1 MAATDIL
8 TLRLD
13 PATSKRLARLSK
25 ATDRTRSR
33 LAADAIEKYLEE
45 QAWQVDAI
53 TEGVRAADKGEVV
66 SQRSVENWVKSWGT
80 PRELKRPR

>member
-8 TLRLD
+8 TLRLTS
-13 PATSKRLARLSK
+13 ATSKRLARLSK

-33 LAADAIEKYLEE
+33 LAAEAIEKYLDD

-53 TEGVRAADKGEVV
+53 EEGVRAADSGDVV
-66 SQRSVENWVKSWGT
+66 PQSAVESWVKSWGT
-80 PRELKRPR
+80 PSEIKRPR